1 MSPVFHQLLKMDVE
15 GFEADAIQGSM
26 QVDFSSMNLFLL
38 FMLSSSFKIIGF
50 PTF

>member
-26 QVDFSSMNLFLL
+26 QVVFSSINLFLL